1 MDTYLLHLYEG
12 GGRPWM
18 EHVQRQDGEGGSGA
32 VGAADQ
38 LSGAS
43 ARSAGEGGSN
53 HEDNHRAAH
62 VPVRPTTD
70 GR

>member
-1 MDTYLLHLYEG
+1 
-12 GGRPWM
+12 M